1 MRILNASHRFRVSE
15 ESRQDS
21 AGDWDIELLVHIA
34 VNLMNAPNIAGNGET
49 PVGKVE
55 MPTLPERRVRVGFI
69 LTAIHAGGLE
79 SFTLDLARRLPKENF
94 EALVFN
100 LTSEQTSEDRFA
112 QSGIRVFSFRA
123 FNRPRLGA
131 LSRNFWAMVR
141 LARVLHEERVDIVHT
156 CDFFPAVMGRVASLL
171 AGVPV
176 RLHTLHSD
184 YDWFPC
190 WAHLVNRALARCT
203 DAITAVSD
211 AVMASSL
218 RLDGIHPDKYRMIHN
233 GVDADVFA
241 PDPSARNRM
250 REWLGIPRDARVVLS
265 VGAYSRRK
273 GHRITMDAAIP
284 LLREDPRLHLVI
296 LGQQLHRDD
305 DTQHLL
311 DMARTAG
318 VFSQVHM
325 PGPREE
331 IATYLAGCDVY
342 CMSSYVEGLSL
353 AALEAQM
360 CGCLCVFSDLPS
372 FREIVRDS
380 DDGLLFPVGDAP
392 ALRTCLEHL
401 LHLDPI
407 VASAKRELVR
417 TRAVERFSLENMVAR
432 YVEIYRQA
440 LAQS

>member
-1 MRILNASHRFRVSE
+1 M
-15 ESRQDS
+15 
-21 AGDWDIELLVHIA
+21 
-34 VNLMNAPNIAGNGET
+34 
-49 PVGKVE
+49 
-55 MPTLPERRVRVGFI
+55 
-69 LTAIHAGGLE
+69 
-79 SFTLDLARRLPKENF
+79 
-94 EALVFN
+94 
-100 LTSEQTSEDRFA
+100 
-112 QSGIRVFSFRA
+112 
-123 FNRPRLGA
+123 
-131 LSRNFWAMVR
+131 R
-141 LARVLHEERVDIVHT
+141 LAHLLCKERVDIVHT

-176 RLHTLHSD
+176 RIHTLHSD

-190 WAHLVNRALARCT
+190 WAHLVNRALASCT
-203 DAITAVSD
+203 DVITAVSD

-233 GVDADVFA
+233 GVDAEVYT

-250 REWLGIPRDARVVLS
+250 REWLGIPRDARVILS

-284 LLREDPRLHLVI
+284 LLREDPSLHLVI
-296 LGQQLHRDD
+296 LGQRLHRDD
-305 DTQHLL
+305 DTQHLSDL
-311 DMARTAG
+311 AQAVG
-318 VFSQVHM
+318 VSSQVHL
-325 PGPREE
+325 PGPKED

-360 CGCLCVFSDLPS
+360 SGCLCVFSDLPS
-372 FREIVRDS
+372 FREIVRDP

-417 TRAVERFSLENMVAR
+417 ARAVERFSLEHMVAQ

-440 LAQS
+440 LAYS